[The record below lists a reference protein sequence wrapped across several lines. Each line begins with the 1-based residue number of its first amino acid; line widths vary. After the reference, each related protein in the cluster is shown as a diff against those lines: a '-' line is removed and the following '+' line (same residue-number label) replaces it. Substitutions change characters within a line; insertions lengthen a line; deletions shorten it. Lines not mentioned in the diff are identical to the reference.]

1 MILRLRSVLL
11 SVAAASLLA
20 NGAHALTGTHQDRLT
35 SGLDPRSVRYDRSG
49 DAVSA
54 VSFRMV
60 TNGKRVRVRV
70 NPGDTWHACST
81 VGTTVA
87 CPLQNRPVTTVND
100 LEIQTI

>member
-1 MILRLRSVLL
+1 
-11 SVAAASLLA
+11 
-20 NGAHALTGTHQDRLT
+20 
-35 SGLDPRSVRYDRSG
+35 
-49 DAVSA
+49 
-54 VSFRMV
+54 MV